1 MAGDDRTAR
10 RSSLILLLLALLV
23 LVRPALAAPAATVV
37 PNPRAIA
44 DGFFTD
50 PLLAETRALIV
61 LQDGK
66 RVYER
71 YAPGYGP
78 GNRFISWSM
87 AKSITS
93 TLIGE
98 LVADGRLELDAP
110 APVPAWHATPGD
122 PRAAITLRQLL
133 HMSSGLQHSEETP
146 VESADTNIALFG
158 AQSGDIAGYAES
170 RPLES
175 PPGKVYEYSTLTSHI
190 LAAIA
195 TRTVAPTAKSPAERR
210 AAMRA
215 FITERLS
222 GPAGMSSLLCEYD
235 PQGTLL
241 GGSFCHA
248 SARDWAAFGQMYL
261 DNGMVAGRV
270 VVAGDWVRFVRTP
283 APTNSGYGGHFW
295 LNRPKP
301 GGAALF
307 PEQGPPDAYA
317 AIGHLGQYVIIVP
330 SKRLVVVRL
339 GKTQDPG
346 LGPVRA
352 GLGRLVNAFPTV
364 SPP

>member
-1 MAGDDRTAR
+1 MQGR
-10 RSSLILLLLALLV
+10 RSSLILLALALLGW
-23 LVRPALAAPAATVV
+23 ALARPVLAGAPPA
-37 PNPRAIA
+37 NPRAVA
-44 DGFFTD
+44 DAFFTD
-50 PLLAETRALIV
+50 PRLSETRALIV
-61 LQDGK
+61 LLDGK

-87 AKSITS
+87 AKSITA

-98 LVADGRLELDAP
+98 LVADGKLELDAP
-110 APVPAWHATPGD
+110 APVPAWHAAPGD
-122 PRAAITLRQLL
+122 PRAAITLHQLL
-133 HMSSGLQHSEETP
+133 HMSSGLKHSEEEP

-158 AQSGDIAGYAES
+158 GQSGDIAAYAES

-175 PPGKVYEYSTLTSHI
+175 KPGTVYEYSTLTSHI

-195 TRTVAPTAKSPAERR
+195 TRTVAPTAKTPGERR

-215 FITERLS
+215 FITERLA
-222 GPAGMSSLLCEYD
+222 GPAGMSSLICEYD

-248 SARDWAAFGQMYL
+248 SARDWAAFGQLYL
-261 DNGMVAGRV
+261 DDGMVAGRV

-283 APTNSGYGGHFW
+283 APTNPGYGGHFW
-295 LNRPKP
+295 LNRRKP
-301 GGAALF
+301 GDPALF
-307 PEQGPPDAYA
+307 PAQGPADAFA

-339 GKTQDPG
+339 GKTQDPQ
-346 LGPVRA
+346 LQPVRDQ
-352 GLGRLVNAFPTV
+352 LGRLVNAFPTV
-364 SPP
+364 SPQ